1 MQAYQRDF
9 IRFAI
14 ERGVLRFGEFTLK
27 SGRTSPYFFNAG
39 LFDSGLALARLGR
52 FYAEAV
58 IDSGIDFDV
67 LFGPAYKGIPLA
79 ATTAV
84 ALAEQ
89 HQRDLPWC
97 FNRKE
102 AKDHGEGGTLVG
114 APLSGRVLIIDDV
127 ITAGTAIREVMQI
140 IDAQG
145 ARAAGVLIA
154 LNRQERGKGE
164 LSAIQEVERVMQ
176 IIDAQGARAAGVLI
190 ALNRQERGKGELS
203 AIQEVERDFGMPVVS
218 IVSLEQVLEYLA
230 EDAELKKHLPAVEA
244 YRAQYGI

>member
-1 MQAYQRDF
+1 MQTYQREF

-52 FYAEAV
+52 FYASALV
-58 IDSGIDFDV
+58 DSGIAFDV

-79 ATTAV
+79 AATAV
-84 ALAEQ
+84 ALAE
-89 HQRDLPWC
+89 HHGLDLPWG

-102 AKDHGEGGTLVG
+102 AKDHGEGGSLVG
-114 APLSGRVLIIDDV
+114 APLSGRVLIVDDV

-140 IDAQG
+140 IQGQG
-145 ARAAGVLIA
+145 AQAAGVLIA
-154 LNRQERGKGE
+154 LNRQERG
-164 LSAIQEVERVMQ
+164 
-176 IIDAQGARAAGVLI
+176 QGV
-190 ALNRQERGKGELS
+190 LS
-203 AIQEVERDFGMPVVS
+203 AIQEVERDFAMPVVS
-218 IVSLEQVLEYLA
+218 IASLSDVLEYLA
-230 EDAELKKHLPAVEA
+230 EDAQLKRHLSAVEA

>member
-1 MQAYQRDF
+1 MQPYQRDF

-14 ERGVLRFGEFTLK
+14 DRGVLRFGEFTLK

-39 LFDSGLALARLGR
+39 LFNSGSALAQLGR
-52 FYAEAV
+52 CYAAAIV
-58 IDSGIDFDV
+58 DSKIPFDV

-79 ATTAV
+79 AATAV

-89 HQRDLPWC
+89 HQLDVPWC

-102 AKDHGEGGTLVG
+102 AKDHGEGGSLVG
-114 APLSGRVLIIDDV
+114 APLAGDVLIIDDV

-140 IDAQG
+140 IKAQE

-154 LNRQERGKGE
+154 LNREERG
-164 LSAIQEVERVMQ
+164 
-176 IIDAQGARAAGVLI
+176 
-190 ALNRQERGKGELS
+190 NGELS
-203 AIQEVERDFGMPVVS
+203 AIQEVERDFGIPVVS
-218 IVSLEQVLEYLA
+218 IVSLTQVLEFLA
-230 EDAELKKHLPAVEA
+230 DDPQLKQHLPAVEA

>member
-1 MQAYQRDF
+1 MQAYQREF

-39 LFDSGLALARLGR
+39 LFNSGLALARLGR

-58 IDSGIDFDV
+58 QASGIDFDV

-79 ATTAV
+79 SATAI

-89 HQRDLPWC
+89 HGRDLPWC

-102 AKDHGEGGTLVG
+102 AKDHGEGGSLVG
-114 APLSGRVLIIDDV
+114 APLVGRALIVDDV

-140 IDAQG
+140 IQAQG
-145 ARAAGVLIA
+145 AQAAGVLIA
-154 LNRQERGKGE
+154 LNREERG
-164 LSAIQEVERVMQ
+164 Q
-176 IIDAQGARAAGVLI
+176 
-190 ALNRQERGKGELS
+190 GELS
-203 AIQEVERDFGMPVVS
+203 AIQEVERDFAIPVVS
-218 IVSLEQVLEYLA
+218 IVSLSQVLEYLA
-230 EDAELKKHLPAVEA
+230 EDVELKQHLPAVEA